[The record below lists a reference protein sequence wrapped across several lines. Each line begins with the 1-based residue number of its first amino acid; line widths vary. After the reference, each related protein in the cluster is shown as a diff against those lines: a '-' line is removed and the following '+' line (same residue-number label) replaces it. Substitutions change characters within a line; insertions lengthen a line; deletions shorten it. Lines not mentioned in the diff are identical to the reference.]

1 MTHWRYWYLSN
12 KWKPW
17 HMAVSF
23 LSFVLSL
30 ILSPSKIKIIIIIII
45 IITNIIIV
53 VPPTTFFHFSF
64 FFKIQ
69 IIVVALKIWSY
80 SWFDLWH
87 NLTLWKK
94 KGFGSVQYHRV
105 QLTSFFSHNFLYHT
119 YFLAFS
125 YCFYLI
131 DEIKSFFFFW
141 TLNFNNPKLLH
152 YVQYHLISIWK
163 RVTH

>member
-94 KGFGSVQYHRV
+94 KGIWIRAISPGAINLF
-105 QLTSFFSHNFLYHT
+105 FFSQFFIPHLLFSFLL
-119 YFLAFS
+119 FL
-125 YCFYLI
+125 
-131 DEIKSFFFFW
+131 
-141 TLNFNNPKLLH
+141 FNR
-152 YVQYHLISIWK
+152 WD
-163 RVTH
+163 

>member
-1 MTHWRYWYLSN
+1 MEHQWLTLQQCPLVDLSCMVQTQSMDAQQNATIKSSKLMPIMTHRRYWYLSN

-87 NLTLWKK
+87 LTRWKK
-94 KGFGSVQYHRV
+94 RDLDPCNITGC
-105 QLTSFFSHNFLYHT
+105 N
-119 YFLAFS
+119 
-125 YCFYLI
+125 
-131 DEIKSFFFFW
+131 
-141 TLNFNNPKLLH
+141 
-152 YVQYHLISIWK
+152 
-163 RVTH
+163 